1 MKFNA
6 KIAQD
11 LAVWGGATG
20 VAMLGAAATQS
31 WDSRE
36 HRISNIGALAAILV
50 AALKQI
56 PDMQDDPAPA
66 QPAGDPTHA

>member
-1 MKFNA
+1 MKFSP

-11 LAVWGGATG
+11 LAVWGGATV
-20 VAMLGAAATQS
+20 VAMLGAASTQS

-36 HRISNIGALAAILV
+36 HRITNIGAMLAILV

-56 PDMQDDPAPA
+56 PDMSNDPVPAAP
-66 QPAGDPTHA
+66 PAA